1 MLNVLD
7 KYRKTTKYDE
17 NAQIILDAFIEQLF
31 SGKFNDIISFEE
43 MPKYSKRISS
53 EELDDLMNKTKDDME
68 YFLKVKDVIIDNLL
82 NKEINFNFKI
92 KDESFKLEI
101 YDEHTSR
108 SIYLNKKVYH
118 KENDYTEDK
127 RLAALF
133 NNQLSLSDSF
143 FSFISNFND
152 FSNTYKEEI
161 EYVYENS
168 FIPNDIIKYHSFEA
182 AKKTKSKLL
191 RKKSTIKKPYIY
203 NDLDNEAFFHEDEN
217 FEFICLK
224 SQDLFL
230 VHIFNKKEENIK
242 ILNYSDFIYF
252 PDFKDNIISN
262 CILDFKN
269 NKNVLFD
276 SNKGVNRKDDY
287 CFHLREHFSCLSIS
301 DLL

>member
-92 KDESFKLEI
+92 KEESFKLEI

-143 FSFISNFND
+143 FSFILNFNE
-152 FSNTYKEEI
+152 FSKTYQKEI

-168 FIPNDIIKYHSFEA
+168 FIQNDIIKHHSYEV
-182 AKKTKSKLL
+182 AKKTKAKLL
-191 RKKSTIKKPYIY
+191 KKHSTINKPYIY
-203 NDLDNEAFFHEDEN
+203 NDLDNEAFFYEDKD
-217 FEFICLK
+217 FDFICLK

-230 VHIFNKKEENIK
+230 VHMFNKKEENIK
-242 ILNYSDFIYF
+242 ILNYSEFIDY
-252 PDFKDNIISN
+252 PNFKNNLFSN
-262 CILDFKN
+262 CIEDFN
-269 NKNVLFD
+269 NNRNIAFD